1 VTSRW
6 FSALLVIVLGA
17 GCGGC
22 KRPPAPP
29 PRADAAVAHAP
40 TGDAGGPRRDDPCET
55 LDAAQRD
62 LVVARVNDQVLTL
75 CDFNRRMGHNNPY
88 LRARFNAPEQRRAL
102 LQAWI
107 DSELLAAEAHA
118 RGLDD
123 EPEVRRFVTLQLA
136 RRLEAATRAEVP
148 APAVTDAEVRA
159 YYDAH
164 QRDYVTEAQV
174 RASQIVLPTRA
185 AADAALA
192 ELMAHADDDA
202 MFRERV
208 RRLSVDPGS
217 RAADGDLGFFPQA
230 GGGSVSPEVAAA
242 AFALQRN
249 GQLADRVV
257 ESAHGGPNQ
266 GSGFHLVRLT
276 ARRDALHRT
285 LEEESRRIRALLL
298 RQKREQAEEAAMR
311 ALVDRLRGS
320 TPVQIDEAALAAV
333 QVAPAPAG
341 SPALQGPL
349 PPTLLAPPSSRQ

>member
-1 VTSRW
+1 MTSRW

-22 KRPPAPP
+22 KRPPAP
-29 PRADAAVAHAP
+29 RADAAVARAP
-40 TGDAGGPRRDDPCET
+40 TPDAGGPRRDDPCEN

-102 LQAWI
+102 LQSWV
-107 DSELLAAEAHA
+107 DSELLAAEAHS

-148 APAVTDAEVRA
+148 APTVTDAEVRA
-159 YYDAH
+159 FYDAH
-164 QRDYVTEAQV
+164 QSEYVTEAQV

-185 AADAALA
+185 AADALLT
-192 ELMAHADDDA
+192 ELRAHPDDDA
-202 MFRERV
+202 LFRERV
-208 RRLSVDPGS
+208 RRLSVDPDS

-230 GGGSVSPEVAAA
+230 GGASVAPEVAAA

-249 GQLADRVV
+249 GQLGEQVV
-257 ESAHGGPNQ
+257 ESAHGGPNR
-266 GSGFHLVRLT
+266 GPGFHLVRLT

-285 LEEESRRIRALLL
+285 LEEETRRIRARLT
-298 RQKREQAEEAAMR
+298 REKRDAAEEAAMR
-311 ALVDRLRGS
+311 ALVERLRTA

-333 QVAPAPAG
+333 QVTPAPGVAPA
-341 SPALQGPL
+341 LMGPL
-349 PPTLLAPPSSRQ
+349 PTGVLAPPPAPR